1 MVVLGA
7 FLCGTFS
14 HFGRDVG
21 HAVEV
26 AGKGHGIKRHHLR
39 GGDVIH
45 FLDLGTVRQGYS
57 VTLAGRGLSFEEA
70 ANVAGW

>member
-1 MVVLGA
+1 MIVLGA
-7 FLCGTFS
+7 FLGRTFGNFARNVS
-14 HFGRDVG
+14 